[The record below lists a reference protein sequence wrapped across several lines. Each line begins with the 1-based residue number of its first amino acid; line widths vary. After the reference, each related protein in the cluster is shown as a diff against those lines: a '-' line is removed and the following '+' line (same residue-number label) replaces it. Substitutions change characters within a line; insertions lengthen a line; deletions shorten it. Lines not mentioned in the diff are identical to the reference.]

1 MVKDFGYDVGGVN
14 ELLDKAVVD
23 NAIKMVSF
31 NGKMSY
37 RIVSEEMQDGI
48 TSWARYPVRHRRKE
62 HINWKRQG
70 LNYNKWGHCWEIGWK
85 W

>member
-31 NGKMSY
+31 NGKMPY

-48 TSWARYPVRHRRKE
+48 TS
-62 HINWKRQG
+62 
-70 LNYNKWGHCWEIGWK
+70 
-85 W
+85 